1 VLRPAQHCLCLQVD
15 DEGGQGHPVDENG
28 QPIDMNIPGGSDGDE
43 QTDPPE
49 TVFNKLKP
57 SHDRYTLLRDE
68 L

>member
-1 VLRPAQHCLCLQVD
+1 VLRLTQLCLQVD
-15 DEGGQGHPVDENG
+15 DEGNQGHPVDENG
-28 QPIDMNIPGGSDGDE
+28 QPIDMNIPHGGSDGDE

-57 SHDRYTLLRDE
+57 SQDRYTLLRDE